1 MARTLLEYRE
11 WAKYESTYFASW
23 AEKMHNDRVHANYK
37 LTGTV
42 TGRLSSGKEE
52 GDKSRGLNAQQI
64 PRNPFLRGIFGAPD
78 GWQFV
83 EADFSQVELR
93 LAAHYAQEPT
103 MMRLFQMGE
112 DIHMATAILMTGKVP
127 AEISSEE
134 RKKAKAVNFGF
145 LYGMGWRKF
154 IIYARDNYD
163 VVVTDEEAQL
173 FRKRFFAQFSKLAM
187 WHARQRR
194 LVRQYH
200 QVSSAIGR
208 VRHLPD
214 ILSEDEDV
222 AAEAE
227 RQAINSPVQGL
238 GSDLM
243 LISLNRLHPQFPTD
257 EVRIVGT
264 VHDSGLF
271 EIRDDVV
278 DKWVPV
284 IRDTMQDLP
293 LKKMFGAQLT
303 VPIVVDIKVGK
314 HWGEGE
320 LVA

>member
-1 MARTLLEYRE
+1 
-11 WAKYESTYFASW
+11 
-23 AEKMHNDRVHANYK
+23 
-37 LTGTV
+37 
-42 TGRLSSGKEE
+42 
-52 GDKSRGLNAQQI
+52 
-64 PRNPFLRGIFGAPD
+64 
-78 GWQFV
+78 
-83 EADFSQVELR
+83 
-93 LAAHYAQEPT
+93 

-112 DIHMATAILMTGKVP
+112 DIHMATAMLMTNKP
-127 AEISSEE
+127 ASAITSEE

-163 VVVTDEEAQL
+163 TVVSEQEAQL
-173 FRKRFFAQFSKLAM
+173 FRTRFFQNFRGLVQ

-194 LVRQYH
+194 VVNRNH
-200 QVSSAIGR
+200 EVTSAVGR
-208 VRHLPD
+208 VRHLTD
-214 ILSEDEDV
+214 IMSEDDDV
-222 AAEAE
+222 RAEAE

-243 LISLNRLHPQFPTD
+243 LLSLNALHPQFPPD
-257 EVRIVGT
+257 EARIVGT

-271 EIRDDVV
+271 EIRDDKV
-278 DKWVPV
+278 DTWVPV
-284 IRDTMQDLP
+284 IRETMENLP
-293 LKKMFGAQLT
+293 LKKLFGTQLT